1 MSGAELA
8 LGNLDE
14 AERWVGE
21 AESTAQE
28 MGLLGRQGS
37 ARAGRAAVQLA
48 RGDADGAVEAA
59 LEAADLLDRC
69 GRPSD
74 AARARMLAGRALA
87 AAAAGG
93 GQSAAGA
100 AEQAVA
106 ELERARAA
114 LLEAGAPRLADEAA
128 RELRRLGLRVARP
141 GGRASASAGVG
152 ALSEREREVAD
163 LVAAGLTNG
172 EIAAQLHLSEKTVA
186 NHLTRIFAKLE
197 ISSRSALAAAVA
209 RAGAA

>member
-1 MSGAELA
+1 
-8 LGNLDE
+8 
-14 AERWVGE
+14 
-21 AESTAQE
+21 
-28 MGLLGRQGS
+28 MGLLGRRGS
-37 ARAGRAAVQLA
+37 ARAARAEVRLA
-48 RGDADGAVEAA
+48 RGDAVGAAEAA
-59 LEAADLLDRC
+59 HEAAGLLDRC
-69 GRPSD
+69 GRPSG
-74 AARARMLAGRALA
+74 AARARLLAGRALA
-87 AAAAGG
+87 AAGDADR
-93 GQSAAGA
+93 
-100 AEQAVA
+100 AVA

-141 GGRASASAGVG
+141 GGRAAASVGVG
-152 ALSEREREVAD
+152 ALSGREREVAD